1 MRRVLMAR
9 VTYTSEKIE
18 GVEIEHL
25 GPCQP
30 GVNRS
35 APASPLSCV
44 WS

>member
-1 MRRVLMAR
+1 MRRVRMAR

-30 GVNRS
+30 GVNR
-35 APASPLSCV
+35 AATAAPLSFL